1 MSDFK
6 ISKRVVHSDSRSTIM
21 EKDACKVKEI
31 LDNERKLPN
40 LLKKLDKLDCN
51 TKDYEDTTAEI
62 ERIKNRE
69 ELYDYLFNLADFLK
83 EDNKL
88 SGEDVK
94 ISEEVNK
101 NCNINKFVHIEKKNN
116 NSERYSEFVNKC
128 LNGNKKIKKE
138 SDSVCKNCDSSMLLN
153 ERESIMVCYTC
164 GSIFNNYNNE
174 KPEWNAY
181 ETAEY
186 VKPFSYKRSNHFKEW
201 LNQIQGREGTNI
213 PEDVL
218 NLVITE
224 IRKERINDKKQITY
238 EKTKQFLKKLKLNK
252 YYEHIPNIIH
262 SITGNKQLVIDTE
275 LETKLIGMFDS
286 IQAPFKKY
294 CPANR
299 KNFLSYSYTL
309 YKFFQLLKLNE
320 YLVYFPLLK
329 SREKLFEQENIWK
342 NICKELNWDFIK
354 CI

>member
-1 MSDFK
+1 
-6 ISKRVVHSDSRSTIM
+6 
-21 EKDACKVKEI
+21 
-31 LDNERKLPN
+31 
-40 LLKKLDKLDCN
+40 
-51 TKDYEDTTAEI
+51 
-62 ERIKNRE
+62 
-69 ELYDYLFNLADFLK
+69 
-83 EDNKL
+83 
-88 SGEDVK
+88 
-94 ISEEVNK
+94 
-101 NCNINKFVHIEKKNN
+101 
-116 NSERYSEFVNKC
+116 
-128 LNGNKKIKKE
+128 
-138 SDSVCKNCDSSMLLN
+138 MLLN

-286 IQAPFKKY
+286 IQVPFKKY
-294 CPANR
+294 CPVNR